1 MTDNNKILYST
12 FDGTVNNIIDSQQ
25 VCEWNSNGP
34 TITTN
39 DLDASLVNDL
49 VKKTFLNNFDFS
61 YLEQI
66 FKECTEYELKL
77 MHANYEHIIKLVE
90 QHYFDKV

>member
-1 MTDNNKILYST
+1 MTKNNKMIYST
-12 FDGTVNNIIDSQQ
+12 FDGTDNNIIDTQQ
-25 VCEWNSNGP
+25 VCSWNSNGT
-34 TITTN
+34 TINN
-39 DLDASLVNDL
+39 DLNTSLGDEL

-61 YLEQI
+61 YLEEI
-66 FKECTEYELKL
+66 FKNCTEEELKL